1 MEKYQMT
8 DMTEAAKVLL
18 DSYLPYFV
26 IEFPVNAEGNGPASS
41 DDVDKVLYE
50 IWDAETIECLQ
61 SHEQLSSAIL
71 GWLKLLSEYTQD
83 TKLKD
88 YK

>member
-1 MEKYQMT
+1 MT

-26 IEFPVNAEGNGPASS
+26 IEFPVNAEGNGPATS
-41 DDVDKVLYE
+41 DEVDKVLYE
-50 IWDAETIECLQ
+50 IWDAETLACLQ
-61 SHEQLSSAIL
+61 SHEQLSIAIS